1 MLCNIRRIHSGE
13 AAHLRDIRLRAL
25 ADSPRAFGGTF
36 DADSERPSAY
46 WEELA
51 TAWSDGDSGAAFVLE
66 ADGAWVGIAA
76 GVRRFDQLGFVA
88 EPGTVMLG
96 WMWVAPKARRGGLG
110 VQLTGEVV
118 AWAADTGAREVHLWV
133 TRGNEEAL
141 SLYRRAGF
149 SPVDEHKPLASD
161 ASHDIERMVL
171 TLGRSSQVTAR
182 RQLERRREGRYTG
195 DRTCNPTASVA
206 CFSRRYKRDILC
218 ETGLGLMADSEVGS
232 ANGLLNLNP
241 PSPQDPLRHRPR
253 GAARLRRERHA
264 RGRLAKSMM
273 RSPLSSPSSKGHR
286 IWRKHLVKFCG
297 RSSPTFND
305 PGGHRAPCGPG
316 HPYGRAPNGICG
328 GADDG
333 QATV

>member
-1 MLCNIRRIHSGE
+1 MQDSRGRKKDTTIGSDVTLRNLAKSDGGPGSLRRTRLGIDALPREPEFAALVSIRDHPRMLCNIRRIHSGE

-88 EPGTVMLG
+88 EPGAVMLG

-171 TLGRSSQVTAR
+171 TLGR
-182 RQLERRREGRYTG
+182 
-195 DRTCNPTASVA
+195 P
-206 CFSRRYKRDILC
+206 K
-218 ETGLGLMADSEVGS
+218 
-232 ANGLLNLNP
+232 
-241 PSPQDPLRHRPR
+241 
-253 GAARLRRERHA
+253 
-264 RGRLAKSMM
+264 
-273 RSPLSSPSSKGHR
+273 
-286 IWRKHLVKFCG
+286 
-297 RSSPTFND
+297 
-305 PGGHRAPCGPG
+305 
-316 HPYGRAPNGICG
+316 
-328 GADDG
+328 
-333 QATV
+333 